1 MPEMNVSQK
10 FVDWWTDRLHL
21 KDIPL
26 ARIPDY
32 MYSVNYWL
40 GSMVAAAL
48 IWEVVTGLFL
58 ILYYVPSDPYGGI
71 TYLVDSVPFG
81 SLLIATHL
89 YGAYAMILLA
99 YIHMFRNYFVKAYK
113 KPRELQWMIGVILLT
128 IVQGAAFLG
137 YSMTGD
143 VLAADAVDVGRGIM
157 GDFPLGLGKALEP
170 FIFGNGTSID
180 LFTRLLGYHIILVAL
195 IGLLFLFHFYLAE
208 MNGFM
213 PHPSRVGYKVP
224 ALLDEKDPSLNP
236 WYPRNLLY
244 MVELSLFTFSGI
256 VLVPS
261 VISLIPHVPILF
273 SPYPSVSPTS
283 PLATTIPA
291 YPPWF
296 FLFMYKVLDFQPLSA
311 FDVTLIAAILPI
323 LYFLFV
329 PILDRSHDL
338 HFFKGWIFQAIGVIA
353 IVNFIQ
359 ASVWAAL
366 APGVPV
372 TPSVYIPIIGEPF
385 AVVLIGF
392 YIISKRKNMDSGAGP
407 STHLETSS
415 LVALVFIAALAVGL
429 YMVASQAVNHLL
441 TIPSLE
447 GVPPMISGLLATG
460 VLSVLLIRYDDI
472 IRVNSKTRR
481 SMRQTTPSPARKVNR
496 KLGTAYIILTLLV
509 ATSIADAVVMWLL
522 NPVSQA
528 AFFGLGLGAL
538 LLMFAEM
545 ISVYHYVAY
554 SRR

>member
-1 MPEMNVSQK
+1 MNVSQK
-10 FVDWWTDRLHL
+10 FIDWWTDRLHL
-21 KDIPL
+21 RDIPL

-58 ILYYVPSDPYGGI
+58 ILYYVPSNPYGGI
-71 TYLVDSVPFG
+71 TYLISSVPFG
-81 SLLIATHL
+81 SLLLATHL

-128 IVQGAAFLG
+128 IIQGASFLG

-157 GDFPLGLGKALEP
+157 GDFPFGLGKALEP
-170 FIFGNGTSID
+170 FVFGNGTSID
-180 LFTRLLGYHIILVAL
+180 LFSRLLGYHIILVAL

-213 PHPSRVGYKVP
+213 PHPSRVGYRAP
-224 ALLDEKDPSLNP
+224 ALLDEKDHSLNP

-244 MVELSLFTFSGI
+244 MVELSLFTFGGI

-261 VISLIPHVPILF
+261 VVSLIPHVPILF
-273 SPYPSVSPTS
+273 SPYPSVSPNS

-311 FDVTLIAAILPI
+311 FEVTLIAAILPI
-323 LYFLFV
+323 LYFLLV
-329 PILDRSHDL
+329 PIFDRSDDL
-338 HFFKGWIFQAIGVIA
+338 HFFKGWPFQAIGIIA

-372 TPSVYIPIIGEPF
+372 APAVYIPIIGEPF
-385 AVVLIGF
+385 VVVLIGF
-392 YIISKRKNMDSGAGP
+392 YLISKKHKTMGAALNP
-407 STHLETSS
+407 SSRVRTGS
-415 LVALVFIAALAVGL
+415 LVAFVFIVALAVGL
-429 YMVASQAVNHLL
+429 YMVASQAVAHLL
-441 TIPSLE
+441 AIPSLG
-447 GVPPMISGLLATG
+447 GVPPAISGLLATG
-460 VLSVLLIRYDDI
+460 VLSVFLIKHDGTILL
-472 IRVNSKTRR
+472 NSNAEGGVRPNTI
-481 SMRQTTPSPARKVNR
+481 SSTVKVDK
-496 KLGTAYIILTLLV
+496 KLGAAYAILTLLV
-509 ATSIADAVVMWLL
+509 ATSVADAVVMWLL